1 MSIEWIKDGQ
11 KILAVIIT
19 AEYQPDKTEFITP
32 PDYTQ
37 QIGFIVNK
45 KGKTIVQHLHLPV
58 ERTIVGTPEVLY
70 IKSGKVEVSLY
81 SNEKKLVVTKM
92 LNKGDIILLMD
103 GGHGFKMME
112 DAVIMEIKQGPYVG
126 IEDKEHFA

>member
-45 KGKTIVQHLHLPV
+45 KGETIVQHLHLPV

-81 SNEKKLVVTKM
+81 SNEKKTS
-92 LNKGDIILLMD
+92 
-103 GGHGFKMME
+103 
-112 DAVIMEIKQGPYVG
+112 YY
-126 IEDKEHFA
+126 

>member
-1 MSIEWIKDGQ
+1 MSIEWVKD
-11 KILAVIIT
+11 KEKVLAIIIT
-19 AEYQPDKTEFITP
+19 DKYQSDKTEFITP

-92 LNKGDIILLMD
+92 LNKGDIILLID
-103 GGHGFKMME
+103 GGHGFK
-112 DAVIMEIKQGPYVG
+112 INFNRSK
-126 IEDKEHFA
+126 

>member
-1 MSIEWIKDGQ
+1 MSIEWIKNGQ
-11 KILAVIIT
+11 EILAVIIT

-32 PDYTQ
+32 PDYTH

-45 KGKTIVQHLHLPV
+45 KGKTIVPHLHLPV

-81 SNEKKLVVTKM
+81 SNEKEVVDTKM
-92 LNKGDIILLMD
+92 LNKGDIILLID

-126 IEDKEHFA
+126 IEDKDRFA

>member
-1 MSIEWIKDGQ
+1 MSIEWIKNGQ
-11 KILAVIIT
+11 EILAVIIT

-32 PDYTQ
+32 PDYTH

-45 KGKTIVQHLHLPV
+45 KGKTIVPHLHLPV

-81 SNEKKLVVTKM
+81 SNEKEVVDTKM
-92 LNKGDIILLMD
+92 LNKGDIILLID
-103 GGHGFKMME
+103 GGHGFKMIE

-126 IEDKEHFA
+126 IEDKDRFA